1 MAVILIIDDDAAF
14 RVTLAETLEDLG
26 HSVRQAASCEAGLR
40 ALADGGVAVA
50 IVDLRLPGDDGLAF
64 LRAAPDIA
72 PGVPCMMLTAYASG
86 ANTIEAMRLGAFDH
100 LTKPLGRAA
109 LTHALDR
116 ALKAGADAAQAMPAT
131 PAANDDD
138 SGDDHMLS
146 NSEGMRAIFKR
157 IGLVADSDNSVL
169 VLGETGT
176 GKELVAQALHHNS
189 ARARGPFVAVNCAA
203 IPSEL
208 LESEL
213 FGHVKGA
220 FSGATSDRPGR
231 FREADGGTLFLDE
244 IGDMALPTQAKI
256 LRVLQEREV
265 TPLGA
270 RHALPV
276 DLRIV
281 AATHRDLEAEVAAGA
296 FRADL
301 WYRLQVITIMLPP
314 LRERDGDV
322 ALLAAHFLQ
331 RHAGERGKR
340 LGEAASRALQEHDWP
355 GNVRELRNTMRRAIA
370 LSEGDVIEVEH
381 LGLGGARH
389 TAAASVSMSSAAPTT
404 TMATAAVDAG
414 IAGIDWDGTLESA
427 LEQVEL
433 AMLNR
438 ALDAAAGNRSEAAR
452 RLGLSRQQ
460 LYRKLAQYGLE

>member
-1 MAVILIIDDDAAF
+1 MAMILIVDDDAAF
-14 RVTLAETLEDLG
+14 RATLAETLEDLG
-26 HSVRQAASCEAGLR
+26 HDVRQAASCEAGLR
-40 ALADGGVAVA
+40 GLAGGGVAAA

-64 LRAAPDIA
+64 LRAAPAIA
-72 PGVPCMMLTAYASG
+72 PGVPCLMLTAYASG
-86 ANTIEAMRLGAFDH
+86 SNTIEAMRLGAFDH
-100 LTKPLGRAA
+100 LTKPLGRDA
-109 LTHALDR
+109 LTVALGR
-116 ALKAGADAAQAMPAT
+116 ALKAGAQAAHKTPDT
-131 PAANDDD
+131 PAPD
-138 SGDDHMLS
+138 GDLQIDEKMLS
-146 NSEGMRAIFKR
+146 NSEEMRAIFKR

-176 GKELVAQALHHNS
+176 GKELVAQALHQNS
-189 ARARGPFVAVNCAA
+189 ARAAGPFVAVNCAA
-203 IPSEL
+203 IPAEL

-220 FSGATSDRPGR
+220 FSGATTDRPGR

-270 RHALPV
+270 RHSQPV

-281 AATHRDLEAEVAAGA
+281 AATHRDLEAEVAAGT

-314 LRERDGDV
+314 LRERAGDV
-322 ALLAAHFLQ
+322 TLLAAHFL
-331 RHAGERGKR
+331 RGRAGGHAKR
-340 LGEAASRALQEHDWP
+340 LSEPALRALEAHDWP
-355 GNVRELRNTMRRAIA
+355 GNVRELRNTIQRAVA
-370 LSEGDVIEVEH
+370 LSEGDLIEIEH
-381 LGLGGARH
+381 LGLGAARQGGGA
-389 TAAASVSMSSAAPTT
+389 TT
-404 TMATAAVDAG
+404 LA
-414 IAGIDWDGTLESA
+414 IAGTDIDWDGTLERA
-427 LEQVEL
+427 LAQVEL
-433 AMLNR
+433 AMLRR

-460 LYRKLAQYGLE
+460 LYRKLAQYQME